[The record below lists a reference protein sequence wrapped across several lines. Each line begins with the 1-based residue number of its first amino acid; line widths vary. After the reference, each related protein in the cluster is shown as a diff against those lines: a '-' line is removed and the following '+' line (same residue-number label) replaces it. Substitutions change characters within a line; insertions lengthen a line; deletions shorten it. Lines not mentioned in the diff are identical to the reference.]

1 MTFLFS
7 FSTELRDGDLQT
19 LCQILKTHDYLWT
32 KRMEV
37 EAIGVTCGY
46 GVSIFLHFSD
56 FRFCRTKLWER
67 TKGLSIQYSIHV
79 KSMAALHW

>member
-1 MTFLFS
+1 MTFLFF

-46 GVSIFLHFSD
+46 GVSIFCTSQISDSVEQSCGKEQKVSAFSI
-56 FRFCRTKLWER
+56 RFT
-67 TKGLSIQYSIHV
+67 
-79 KSMAALHW
+79 